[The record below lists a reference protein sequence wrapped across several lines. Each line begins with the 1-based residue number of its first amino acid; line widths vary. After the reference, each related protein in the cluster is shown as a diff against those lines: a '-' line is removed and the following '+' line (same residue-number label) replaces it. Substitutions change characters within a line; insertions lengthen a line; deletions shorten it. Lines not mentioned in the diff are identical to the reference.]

1 MKYLLPL
8 LLFITACN
16 QPNNQT
22 AHAQLQPT
30 SVPGDSME
38 VEIPTE
44 EKVELGDLN
53 LFYLTAYRRDSSAK
67 VNVFITDRWPRHDT
81 NLIIEEKYFTED
93 FGNRNYH
100 HLSAE
105 HSKIVLDST
114 GLSETDTLTIFN
126 VKHGV
131 VRRYAVT
138 DLQVIAQANPYD
150 SRPPY
155 SHWAF
160 QVGFE
165 IPDIHPMDSLLF
177 FESIVHI
184 GPEQPFVEGEIKP
197 MVWEEISREDLTVL
211 AEGQQIDLSWT
222 SDTNLLP
229 VYHHQNGKWHI
240 FRNGTYYKPEN
251 HYGADY
257 EVWAFHEDSIGVLST
272 TYLYDGE
279 SQSPAPISI
288 KEDGNPYG
296 PYQWCGVLFKGQP
309 PVVTNLVWESF
320 GCPYIAVMKKEDN
333 RVWIHCDNWH

>member
-1 MKYLLPL
+1 MKHLLPL
-8 LLFITACN
+8 LILITACN

-22 AHAQLQPT
+22 AHAQLPESPVMVDT
-30 SVPGDSME
+30 LE
-38 VEIPTE
+38 VEIPVE
-44 EKVELGDLN
+44 ERVELDELN
-53 LFYLTAYRRDSSAK
+53 IFYLTCYRRDSNAM
-67 VNVFITDRWPRHDT
+67 VNVFITDLWPRHDK

-100 HLSAE
+100 HLSAA

-114 GLSETDTLTIFN
+114 GFSEEDTLTIFN
-126 VKHGV
+126 VKHGI

-150 SRPPY
+150 TRPPY

-165 IPDIHPMDSLLF
+165 IPDIHPTDSLLY
-177 FESIVHI
+177 FESFVHI
-184 GPEQPFVEGEIKP
+184 GPEQPFVEGDIEP
-197 MVWEEISREDLTVL
+197 MVWEEISREDLLELTK
-211 AEGQQIDLSWT
+211 GQQIDLAWT

-229 VYHHQNGKWHI
+229 IYHHQHGKWHI
-240 FRNGTYYKPEN
+240 FLNGTEYKPEN

-279 SQSPAPISI
+279 SQSPAPISL
-288 KEDGNPYG
+288 KDDGDSYG

-320 GCPYIAVMKKEDN
+320 GCPYIAVMKKKEN
-333 RVWIHCDNWH
+333 QVWIHCDNWH